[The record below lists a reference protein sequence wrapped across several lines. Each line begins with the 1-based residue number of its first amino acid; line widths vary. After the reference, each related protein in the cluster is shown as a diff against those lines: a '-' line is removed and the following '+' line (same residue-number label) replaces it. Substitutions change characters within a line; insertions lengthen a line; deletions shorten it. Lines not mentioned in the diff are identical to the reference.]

1 MYLHTLYKATW
12 TPPGPGYDPTER
24 LTQQLSHLAIY
35 EQQAPAP
42 APYTT
47 PPSQQAAAHPTSG
60 GPTAAALPAPDPVSN
75 NPNYDLYR
83 YGPPVW
89 STSNIGACLP
99 PVDYPPQSYTH
110 ATPTSGLWQDCTTD
124 GLQHE
129 YNSPFIPG
137 YSLVETI
144 REPKY
149 SGTRGLDSFIEPAKP
164 LLMACP
170 YLKHDPSRYSQ
181 RRSCRGAAFPSTHR
195 LKEHLH
201 RTHRQKPNCPRCRS
215 LFKTE
220 AEVGTHLKA
229 QTLCNVVQ
237 GEDSVEGFDAAQEKL
252 LKSKKRRKGVE
263 TEEDKWREIFKI
275 LFPSHRDIPD
285 PCEYSENE
293 HDVKSRLTLSIVY
306 KTSLDDRSATSQAS
320 VREQDDVESI
330 FTRDIPSPVEEE
342 MSSKLEEAVGGRLS
356 KRKRRKL
363 LNVFKGFAVK
373 MLRHSAEGDAKD
385 KATTLASKSS
395 QVERSFASARSAG
408 APEKQQRGKASGNPN
423 EKVGGEQDEIN
434 AVKEATQTIGPPTN
448 PVTALGYFP
457 SVEASEPRII
467 PTDLQTFDLGI
478 DSDIAC
484 WQAWDAAFANDNEN
498 SWLDDFL
505 CTGNALQGDLAQEQ
519 DKTLGVG
526 PINASL

>member
-1 MYLHTLYKATW
+1 MYLHTPYKATW
-12 TPPGPGYDPTER
+12 TPPGYDPTER

-83 YGPPVW
+83 HGPPVW
-89 STSNIGACLP
+89 ATSNIGACLP
-99 PVDYPPQSYTH
+99 PVNYHPQSYTH
-110 ATPTSGLWQDCTTD
+110 ATPTSGLWQDCSTD
-124 GLQHE
+124 GLQQGC
-129 YNSPFIPG
+129 NSQFIPG

-170 YLKHDPSRYSQ
+170 YLKYDPSRYSQ

-285 PCEYSENE
+285 PF
-293 HDVKSRLTLSIVY
+293 Y
-306 KTSLDDRSATSQAS
+306 KTSLDDQTATSQAS
-320 VREQDDVESI
+320 VRGQDDVESI

-356 KRKRRKL
+356 KKKRRKL

-373 MLRHSAEGDAKD
+373 MLRHSTEGDAKD
-385 KATTLASKSS
+385 KAITLASKSS

-408 APEKQQRGKASGNPN
+408 APEKLQRGKASGKPN
-423 EKVGGEQDEIN
+423 DKVGGEQDEIN
-434 AVKEATQTIGPPTN
+434 AVQEATQTRVPPMD
-448 PVTALGYFP
+448 PVMALSTCQ
-457 SVEASEPRII
+457 SVEATETRSI
-467 PTDLQTFDLGI
+467 PLDFQAFGLDM

-484 WQAWDAAFANDNEN
+484 WSAWDAALSNDNGDA
-498 SWLDDFL
+498 WLDDL
-505 CTGNALQGDLAQEQ
+505 LGTGNALPGGLAQAQ
-519 DKTLGVG
+519 DKTFGVEPMNTYDG
-526 PINASL
+526 VNTVPTRAQHVVGQDYAS

>member
-1 MYLHTLYKATW
+1 MNLPPPYKAKW
-12 TPPGPGYDPTER
+12 TPAGPGYDTTER

-42 APYTT
+42 ASYAT
-47 PPSQQAAAHPTSG
+47 QAAAYQTPG
-60 GPTAAALPAPDPVSN
+60 GSTVAALPAPDPASN
-75 NPNYDLYR
+75 NLNYDLYGH
-83 YGPPVW
+83 GPPVW
-89 STSNIGACLP
+89 ATSNIGAYLP

-110 ATPTSGLWQDCTTD
+110 AVPSSALWQDCTTD
-124 GLQHE
+124 GLQHGC
-129 YNSPFIPG
+129 NSQFIPG

-170 YLKHDPSRYSQ
+170 YLK
-181 RRSCRGAAFPSTHR
+181 
-195 LKEHLH
+195 
-201 RTHRQKPNCPRCRS
+201 QKPNCPRCRS

-285 PCEYSENE
+285 PF
-293 HDVKSRLTLSIVY
+293 Y
-306 KTSLDDRSATSQAS
+306 KTSLDDQIATCQAS

-342 MSSKLEEAVGGRLS
+342 MSSELEEAVGGSLS
-356 KRKRRKL
+356 KKKRRKL

-373 MLRHSAEGDAKD
+373 MLRHSAEGDIKSRAI
-385 KATTLASKSS
+385 TLPSKSS
-395 QVERSFASARSAG
+395 QIEKSSGTERSAR
-408 APEKQQRGKASGNPN
+408 APSEKLLRTVADDKPDDKLQGKH
-423 EKVGGEQDEIN
+423 DEVY
-434 AVKEATQTIGPPTN
+434 ALHEATQSGVPPMD
-448 PVTALGYFP
+448 PVMAPSCLP
-457 SVEASEPRII
+457 SVEVTEPRS
-467 PTDLQTFDLGI
+467 TLLDSQAFGLYL
-478 DSDIAC
+478 DSDITC
-484 WQAWDAAFANDNEN
+484 WSAWDAALGNDNGDA
-498 SWLDDFL
+498 WLDDL
-505 CTGNALQGDLAQEQ
+505 LGTGNASQGHLTQEQ
-519 DKTLGVG
+519 DKTLGVD
-526 PINASL
+526 PVNAYDGVGTIAMRVQHVAGENGTL

>member
-1 MYLHTLYKATW
+1 MYLHTPYKAMW

-89 STSNIGACLP
+89 ATSNIGACLP
-99 PVDYPPQSYTH
+99 PVNYHPQSYTH

-124 GLQHE
+124 SLQHE

-149 SGTRGLDSFIEPAKP
+149 SGARGLDSFIEPAKP

-293 HDVKSRLTLSIVY
+293 HDVKSQLTLSIVY
-306 KTSLDDRSATSQAS
+306 KTSLDDQTATSQAS
-320 VREQDDVESI
+320 VRGQDDVESI

-356 KRKRRKL
+356 KKKRRKL

-373 MLRHSAEGDAKD
+373 MLRHSVEGDIKSRAI
-385 KATTLASKSS
+385 TSPSKSTQIEKPS
-395 QVERSFASARSAG
+395 GTERSAR
-408 APEKQQRGKASGNPN
+408 APSEKLLRTVADDKPDEKLEGKH
-423 EKVGGEQDEIN
+423 DEVY
-434 AVKEATQTIGPPTN
+434 ALHEATESGVPPMD
-448 PVTALGYFP
+448 PVMAPSCLP
-457 SVEASEPRII
+457 SVEVTEPRSILL
-467 PTDLQTFDLGI
+467 DSQAFGLYL
-478 DSDIAC
+478 DSDITC
-484 WQAWDAAFANDNEN
+484 WSAWDAALANDNGDA
-498 SWLDDFL
+498 WLDDFL
-505 CTGNALQGDLAQEQ
+505 GTGNASQGDLA
-519 DKTLGVG
+519 
-526 PINASL
+526 